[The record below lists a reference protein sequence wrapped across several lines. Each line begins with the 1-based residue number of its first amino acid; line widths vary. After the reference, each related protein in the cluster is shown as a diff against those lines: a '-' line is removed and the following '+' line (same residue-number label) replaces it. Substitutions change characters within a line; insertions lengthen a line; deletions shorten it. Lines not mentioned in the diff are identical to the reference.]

1 MLREDHRNNNNQK
14 SCRTNEDPDLLVMKF
29 GVILPG
35 KECRLIKMLVEDKD
49 NI

>member
-1 MLREDHRNNNNQK
+1 MLREDHRNNNQK
-14 SCRTNEDPDLLVMKF
+14 SCRTNEDPDLLVMKC

-35 KECRLIKMLVEDKD
+35 KESRLIKMLVEDKD